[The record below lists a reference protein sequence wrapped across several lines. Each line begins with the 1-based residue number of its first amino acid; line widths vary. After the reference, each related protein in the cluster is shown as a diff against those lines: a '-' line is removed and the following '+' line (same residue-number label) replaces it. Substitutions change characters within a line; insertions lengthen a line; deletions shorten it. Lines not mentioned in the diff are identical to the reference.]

1 MDFSLLPPLQ
11 CRYYSAWEREIT
23 APGPGKGEGGGAEM
37 KYSGGGGRGWKR
49 SQRNLFFAS
58 PLHTFRSSRCNDL
71 YYHQPSSLLRRSSV
85 HTLTPTKD
93 NPFIEDCGVYFRS
106 ESLFLHIL
114 LKDAGCV
121 PFFRP
126 LLMTEYASEGGGE
139 MCVVGVGSGGE
150 SRRRKSWGGATSF

>member
-58 PLHTFRSSRCNDL
+58 PLHTYRSSRCNDL

-85 HTLTPTKD
+85 HTFTPAKD
-93 NPFIEDCGVYFRS
+93 NPFIEDCGVFSVRIPVSPYPAKGCRLCSFSPPAPHDRKCERRRRGNVCCRS
-106 ESLFLHIL
+106 
-114 LKDAGCV
+114 
-121 PFFRP
+121 
-126 LLMTEYASEGGGE
+126 
-139 MCVVGVGSGGE
+139 GVGG
-150 SRRRKSWGGATSF
+150 RK